1 MEGTILGHSG
11 NDPRHTF
18 EQKNIEGC
26 PSTGAVPYSE
36 SEDFLRYLSSA
47 FWLNFQSGLLPN
59 KRPFF

>member
-1 MEGTILGHSG
+1 MGGTTRGHSG

-36 SEDFLRYLSSA
+36 SEDFSRYLS
-47 FWLNFQSGLLPN
+47 
-59 KRPFF
+59 